1 MKAELDIKP
10 FLKAIREFRT
20 ATRKKTGAVLKE
32 VGKLVVRDAMSLTPP
47 NSTESAIVKKGK
59 PAWAVHKKMGEGAI
73 LNDLLGE
80 RSEAGHH
87 GGVFRVRKSATFN
100 RAKKLEKELGGGM
113 AAMQHAFW
121 ATKDGRVFGVEKNL
135 YQPDATIA
143 TMRKHH
149 QKHGIRNRIMQKAVD
164 SQTHNLKKR
173 TRAAIEYAARK
184 SKLKG

>member
-1 MKAELDIKP
+1 
-10 FLKAIREFRT
+10 
-20 ATRKKTGAVLKE
+20 
-32 VGKLVVRDAMSLTPP
+32 MSLTPP

-59 PAWAVHKKMGEGAI
+59 PAWAVHKRMGEGAI

-143 TMRKHH
+143 TMNKHH
-149 QKHGIRNRIMQKAVD
+149 QKYRGKDGRV
-164 SQTHNLKKR
+164 SQGGREDLQIGRWVFLNKMFVTPGRFNAYMKTPEEAR
-173 TRAAIEYAARK
+173 RAR
-184 SKLKG
+184 